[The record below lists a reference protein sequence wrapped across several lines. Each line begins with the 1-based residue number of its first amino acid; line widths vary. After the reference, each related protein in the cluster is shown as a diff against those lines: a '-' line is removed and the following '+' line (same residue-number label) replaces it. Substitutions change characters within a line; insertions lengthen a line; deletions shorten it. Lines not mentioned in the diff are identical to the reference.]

1 VRNLFHL
8 SPLARADLFV
18 PCGGRPRAVDLNN
31 VAELLPNNVPRYR
44 VIIEGANLFFTQEAR
59 LALEKAGCVVYKD
72 ASANKGGVTSSSLE
86 VLAALALADDEF
98 SAHMCVAD
106 AAHPPAFYTSYV
118 NDVQNI
124 IQNNAELEFACLWM
138 EHARGAGIRHVLTDK
153 VSDKINSV
161 CDFIMKSTLYDD
173 VAVRHAVMRKAIP
186 PTLLKLLPLET
197 ILQRLPEAYARALF
211 GSFVASRYVY
221 RNGLEV
227 PETEFVTFLMKEFGL
242 KLTASQGK

>member
-59 LALEKAGCVVYKD
+59 LKLEKAGCVVYKD

-106 AAHPPAFYTSYV
+106 AAAPAGV
-118 NDVQNI
+118 LHQLRRRR
-124 IQNNAELEFACLWM
+124 AEHHSAQRR
-138 EHARGAGIRHVLTDK
+138 ARV
-153 VSDKINSV
+153 
-161 CDFIMKSTLYDD
+161 
-173 VAVRHAVMRKAIP
+173 
-186 PTLLKLLPLET
+186 
-197 ILQRLPEAYARALF
+197 
-211 GSFVASRYVY
+211 
-221 RNGLEV
+221 
-227 PETEFVTFLMKEFGL
+227 
-242 KLTASQGK
+242 